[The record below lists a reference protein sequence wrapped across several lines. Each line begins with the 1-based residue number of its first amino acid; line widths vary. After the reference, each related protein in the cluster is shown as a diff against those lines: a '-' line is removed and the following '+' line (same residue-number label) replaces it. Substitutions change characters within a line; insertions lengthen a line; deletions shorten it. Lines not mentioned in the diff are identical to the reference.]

1 MADAH
6 IASANLSTLDR
17 GILEAL
23 IAAQQKEMLAKDEAL
38 AAQQESLL
46 SRGNEIEHLKLVIA
60 KLRRMI
66 FGTKSEKVTREIEQL
81 ELKLEELEAGQAERV
96 AAATTAT
103 TPAKTKPKRRP
114 LPEHLPREVHTHL
127 PAENACPDCG
137 GELRKLGEDVS
148 EILERVPATYKV
160 IRHVRLKMACTKCDV
175 IVEAPAPSR
184 PIERGLAGPALLAH
198 VLVSKYADHLPLY
211 RQSEIF
217 AREGIDLDRS
227 TLADWVGSVSNLL
240 APLVDQVRKH
250 VLTASKIHADDTP
263 VPVLAPGMGKTKTA
277 RLWTYVRDDRSAGQ
291 DVPPAVWFAYSED
304 RKGEHPKQHLSKF
317 AGILQADGYAGFH
330 HLYEGG
336 RIVEAA
342 CWAHVRRK
350 FYDIQVANGSAIAA
364 EAIQRI
370 GALYDIEREIRG
382 KPAGL
387 RSEVRQARARPLVG
401 ELHSWLNKTLARI
414 SRKSD
419 TAAAIRYALSRWCAL
434 TRYLDDGHIEMD
446 NSAVERA
453 LRTVALGRKN
463 YLFAGSGAGGER
475 AAALYSLLG
484 TAKLNGLDPEFY
496 LRTVLERVADH
507 PINRIQEFLPW
518 NLAAAFAAHADLAQ
532 REVSI

>member
-1 MADAH
+1 MASPLA
-6 IASANLSTLDR
+6 ASADLSTLDR
-17 GILEAL
+17 VALEAL
-23 IAAQQKEMLAKDEAL
+23 IAAQQKKILARDEAL

-114 LPEHLPREVHTHL
+114 LPEHLPREVHMHL
-127 PAENACPDCG
+127 PTENACPDCG

-148 EILERVPATYKV
+148 EILERVPPTYKV

-227 TLADWVGSVSNLL
+227 TLADWVGGASHLL
-240 APLVDQVRKH
+240 APLIDQIRKH
-250 VLTASKIHADDTP
+250 VLAANKIHADDTP

-277 RLWTYVRDDRSAGQ
+277 RLWTYVRDDRPAGL
-291 DVPPAVWFAYSED
+291 DVPPSVWFAYTED
-304 RKGEHPKQHLSKF
+304 RKGEHPRRHLSSF
-317 AGILQADGYAGFH
+317 TGILQADGYAGFH

-336 RIVEAA
+336 RIREAA

-350 FYDIQVANGSAIAA
+350 FYEGTLQ
-364 EAIQRI
+364 ET
-370 GALYDIEREIRG
+370 ER
-382 KPAGL
+382 
-387 RSEVRQARARPLVG
+387 SVR
-401 ELHSWLNKTLARI
+401 
-414 SRKSD
+414 
-419 TAAAIRYALSRWCAL
+419 
-434 TRYLDDGHIEMD
+434 
-446 NSAVERA
+446 
-453 LRTVALGRKN
+453 
-463 YLFAGSGAGGER
+463 
-475 AAALYSLLG
+475 
-484 TAKLNGLDPEFY
+484 
-496 LRTVLERVADH
+496 
-507 PINRIQEFLPW
+507 
-518 NLAAAFAAHADLAQ
+518 
-532 REVSI
+532 